1 MTNTA
6 EYFHEKRFVGRW
18 QHCEIMLREGRND
31 LPRHVLVQE
40 TDRLHNGPDF
50 LRDERM
56 SVVELPL
63 LLLAQCESMLSLIV
77 HTNCEQVRIVRQ
89 EGGKLHRRQIGIL
102 RHRLAP
108 VRREAGGEAPRIPYQ
123 LRVAGVLLVK
133 LKRQRI
139 ANRRMSAA

>member
-6 EYFHEKRFVGRW
+6 AYFHEKRFAGRW
-18 QHCEIMLREGRND
+18 KHCERMLREVRND

-40 TDRLHNGPDF
+40 TDRAHNDLDL
-50 LRDERM
+50 LRDERL
-56 SVVELPL
+56 SVVELL
-63 LLLAQCESMLSLIV
+63 LLRLAQCEPILSLIV
-77 HTNCEQVRIVRQ
+77 HTTCEQLHIVRQ
-89 EGGKLHRRQIGIL
+89 EGGKLRRRHIGIL